1 MKVVAVFALL
11 VAMTT
16 AVDLTM
22 KDCGSSAEVTRAFSD
37 DCKDAVC
44 KLKKGSTY
52 QINISFKPKSTVS
65 GLKASLAGVIAG
77 IPIPFP
83 LPESDGC
90 VACGNTCPIT
100 AGTEVTFSE
109 ALKVENS
116 YPALR
121 LVSRWKLDTADGHV
135 LCVEIPVVIVS

>member
-44 KLKKGSTY
+44 KLKKGYTY
-52 QINISFKPKSTVS
+52 SWFCFVFCNNI
-65 GLKASLAGVIAG
+65 
-77 IPIPFP
+77 FP
-83 LPESDGC
+83 
-90 VACGNTCPIT
+90 N
-100 AGTEVTFSE
+100 FS
-109 ALKVENS
+109 
-116 YPALR
+116 
-121 LVSRWKLDTADGHV
+121 
-135 LCVEIPVVIVS
+135 II